1 MIRFIDDEALRTSLG
16 IASTPSMLLI
26 LEISIPTKSISVN
39 GLVWVFSLLLRFQK
53 LFSPAWNDR
62 LPSFCPY
69 PKSSLLFEAEE
80 TWAKALT
87 QIDPLPLW
95 FHS

>member
-39 GLVWVFSLLLRFQK
+39 GLVWVFFFFATSVFKSSFHQ
-53 LFSPAWNDR
+53 PGMTA
-62 LPSFCPY
+62 PSFCPY
-69 PKSSLLFEAEE
+69 PNPPYCSKPRKLG
-80 TWAKALT
+80 
-87 QIDPLPLW
+87 QRP
-95 FHS
+95 